1 MPTIHPGARTTP
13 AVRAEIARSTEPSCV
28 LAHVL
33 WRLDRGPA
41 TLCELNACAGRSGQH
56 VHLHMNS
63 TFLDRERRF
72 FYRLGQRRMG
82 VASAGDV
89 LG

>member
-41 TLCELNACAGRSGQH
+41 TLCELNACAADPANTSI
-56 VHLHMNS
+56 
-63 TFLDRERRF
+63 
-72 FYRLGQRRMG
+72 YI
-82 VASAGDV
+82 
-89 LG
+89 